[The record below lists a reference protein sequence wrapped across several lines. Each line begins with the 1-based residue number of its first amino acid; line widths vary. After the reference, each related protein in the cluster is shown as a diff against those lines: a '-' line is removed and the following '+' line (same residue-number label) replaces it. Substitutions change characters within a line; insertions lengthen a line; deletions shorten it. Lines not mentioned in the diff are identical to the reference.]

1 MQVMENLRS
10 WIAKAEIQIEDEK
23 VDGGRLGR
31 PQGEVCRKP
40 SDEAFID
47 WILLTWAKNPE
58 RATGQCSKAKVPAG
72 APACQRFSG

>member
-47 WILLTWAKNPE
+47 WILLTWAKK
-58 RATGQCSKAKVPAG
+58 S
-72 APACQRFSG
+72 